1 MKQRLTF
8 LIVLL
13 LCLIGVQK
21 TQAWTGVA
29 PAAGNYYLYNVGQ
42 QTFLCEGASG
52 SYASKNIG
60 DATLFTITSGSSSS
74 FKYTRENTTYYL
86 YQDNGDNKQ
95 STKSLTWTIKS
106 YNSGYQL
113 YSKTKIDQRNR
124 YLNAYSETGIS
135 NIKSEYDT
143 DNATWL
149 FIPENYQ
156 EMVLKSSLSGITVD
170 GWKTYNGTKAGL
182 FNNGGTIDHPY
193 SESFQ
198 RVGTPT
204 GEYLTINISD
214 LPNGRYS
221 LNMNACA
228 SSTSERDNGGTT
240 LIDKNDRYSYAS
252 VHANNAWLPMK
263 AYNQTE
269 CANPETYEL
278 NNIQVTDGTMK
289 VYINIDKANVN
300 WVIAFINSIT
310 YESPY
315 YELLPANAVD
325 YTSWIANPDFANNN
339 ATGWSGTGLR
349 FETFKNAEHYNKTYD
364 TYQTVTGLPNGYY
377 MVKVQGLYRNSA
389 SIQKATLYAN
399 GAYSN
404 IKLLTSE
411 NPAVTPGDMAT
422 AKDAFDDGNY
432 TDNSV
437 IAYVYNGNLKI
448 GVKKE
453 STTGDDW
460 SIFDYFR
467 LYYLG
472 KTNDE
477 TNVTNHIY
485 NPSFE
490 MQSMD
495 GWSYV
500 NGNESGAKENTGDYA
515 MTDGDGSFLYNTWGV
530 TPLYASQTISGLPS
544 GVYELTA
551 VIASDNGNQIT
562 ISVGDKSKTFTT
574 TDKGTGTTVTLN
586 KILITEGSTPT
597 LDVRSNKWF
606 KVDNFQLR
614 YVEAVAVNYEV
625 LSGTIKKAEALN
637 TILGSHAV
645 TDKIV
650 EAKTMINELTAAS
663 QDDVDNLI
671 ADLNKLVGWTPSRVE
686 TFDNNPNFLKDG
698 TKQGDAAYRNSGN
711 ASEIYSYVI
720 DGWTYTSTV
729 GNNAVFAATG
739 EYGSGATLNAVTP
752 PSKDMY
758 GKTNGAAMGIG
769 AGWTDIS
776 KYKKTIENLPAGEY
790 VVYYEA
796 YNQNTATTI
805 AANLIGLN
813 GVNSTLTTFPNG
825 TWTTAAFKLTIH
837 DGGNFEVTVGMS
849 GTGSSNNNAKL
860 WIDNLTLYKIS
871 GEVAAQ
877 TYLTDGSEIYLK
889 TNTGELYIN
898 NAAGLD
904 ANGALFVVHN
914 TDLNETTLELKG
926 APGKYLFFNHEVG
939 GTKDNY
945 GVYANG
951 TIPPAKDTH
960 WPYWIIKETTGGY
973 TIYNIMYDKYL
984 VVDANGKLTKG
995 DTPYVW
1001 ITENESQRV
1010 MNPGMD
1016 FTSRIVNPGFETGN
1030 LTGWTSIA
1038 SDDTDAK
1045 PTNNATYKAFGSEG
1059 NYLFNT
1065 WKKGTPISQSLAL
1078 PTGVYE
1084 LSAMLAT
1091 GDNENS
1097 RGTVYLFAGDKH
1109 SEGMISRNGNKG
1121 VMRKETVTFISDGS
1135 TISIGAVGGN
1145 TADGS
1150 FLAEGGWWY
1159 KADDFKLTYLESTA
1173 NLFSVLTNLLAKT
1186 EPWSDGDYKTH
1197 YETYCTYTESTSAD
1211 DILAAINYLNTK
1223 FDDYAW
1229 DNASIDHPYLMTNV
1243 IKGAEMNDNTY
1254 WPGDGRLNREN
1265 MNDHWSGQTRTYFV
1279 QNTENTYARTQ
1290 DIVVPFAGKYLL
1302 KTAVRVKV
1310 QNAYATIKMGDIE
1323 STNDTPTGTTGG
1335 NVNIDGT
1342 EGENNRANNNVG
1354 YGWVFNKLEYVAP
1367 HDLTATQIGIK
1378 LSRVDNNYS
1387 GHEANAGGMF
1397 LYYIGDKFDY
1407 VKNKVHY
1414 YHGAW
1419 GDTNAELTET
1429 VPVLDVTKA
1438 TGTFKVNA
1446 TNPNGLVYTSG
1457 ATINGVTNNI
1467 VSNGICADL
1476 VLVDGNNFHA
1486 HKQFEATN
1494 ARYTMSSIA
1503 VKPNGN
1509 KFGTLMIPF
1518 AATNKPVGC
1527 KIYTLDQDM
1536 NLAAE
1541 ILATSTDAIAANKP
1555 VLVTESGAYTASNV
1569 NIAATTAGTYSNGHL
1584 TGTYTAT
1591 TASEGTY
1598 VLQKHD
1604 YTDPEDNTW
1613 TIAFFLVGNNT
1624 ETPIKPTVKPFRAY
1638 INKLNGA
1645 SVKAINIIFEDD
1657 VETAIESAPASQERE
1672 TVIYDLSGRRVQNVQ
1687 RGIYIING
1695 KKILK

>member
-1 MKQRLTF
+1 
-8 LIVLL
+8 
-13 LCLIGVQK
+13 
-21 TQAWTGVA
+21 
-29 PAAGNYYLYNVGQ
+29 
-42 QTFLCEGASG
+42 
-52 SYASKNIG
+52 
-60 DATLFTITSGSSSS
+60 
-74 FKYTRENTTYYL
+74 
-86 YQDNGDNKQ
+86 
-95 STKSLTWTIKS
+95 
-106 YNSGYQL
+106 
-113 YSKTKIDQRNR
+113 
-124 YLNAYSETGIS
+124 
-135 NIKSEYDT
+135 
-143 DNATWL
+143 
-149 FIPENYQ
+149 
-156 EMVLKSSLSGITVD
+156 
-170 GWKTYNGTKAGL
+170 
-182 FNNGGTIDHPY
+182 
-193 SESFQ
+193 
-198 RVGTPT
+198 
-204 GEYLTINISD
+204 
-214 LPNGRYS
+214 
-221 LNMNACA
+221 
-228 SSTSERDNGGTT
+228 
-240 LIDKNDRYSYAS
+240 
-252 VHANNAWLPMK
+252 
-263 AYNQTE
+263 
-269 CANPETYEL
+269 
-278 NNIQVTDGTMK
+278 
-289 VYINIDKANVN
+289 
-300 WVIAFINSIT
+300 
-310 YESPY
+310 
-315 YELLPANAVD
+315 
-325 YTSWIANPDFANNN
+325 
-339 ATGWSGTGLR
+339 
-349 FETFKNAEHYNKTYD
+349 
-364 TYQTVTGLPNGYY
+364 
-377 MVKVQGLYRNSA
+377 
-389 SIQKATLYAN
+389 
-399 GAYSN
+399 
-404 IKLLTSE
+404 
-411 NPAVTPGDMAT
+411 
-422 AKDAFDDGNY
+422 
-432 TDNSV
+432 
-437 IAYVYNGNLKI
+437 
-448 GVKKE
+448 
-453 STTGDDW
+453 
-460 SIFDYFR
+460 
-467 LYYLG
+467 
-472 KTNDE
+472 
-477 TNVTNHIY
+477 
-485 NPSFE
+485 

-500 NGNESGAKENTGDYA
+500 NGDESGAKENTGKYA

-530 TPLYASQTISGLPS
+530 TPLYASQPISGLPS

-597 LDVRSNKWF
+597 LDVRSNTWF

-614 YVEAVAVNYEV
+614 YVEAVTVNYEV
-625 LSGTIKKAEALN
+625 LCGTIKKVEALN
-637 TILGSHAV
+637 TILGNSDV
-645 TDKIV
+645 TAKIA
-650 EAKTMINELTAAS
+650 EARTMINDLTAES
-663 QDDVDNLI
+663 QNDVDNLI
-671 ADLNKLVGWTPSRVE
+671 EALNNLVGWTPSRVE

-758 GKTNGAAMGIG
+758 GNTDGAAMGIG

-805 AANLIGLN
+805 AANHIGLN

-837 DGGNFEVTVGMS
+837 NGGSFDVTVGMS

-926 APGKYLFFNHEVG
+926 APGNYLFFNNEVG

-945 GVYANG
+945 GVYADG

-973 TIYNIMYDKYL
+973 TIYNIMYGKYL

-1038 SDDTDAK
+1038 SDDTGAK
-1045 PTNNATYKAFGSEG
+1045 PTNDATYKAFGSEG

-1186 EPWSDGDYKTH
+1186 EPWSNGDYKTH

-1211 DILAAINYLNTK
+1211 DILAAINYLNTR

-1243 IKGAEMNDNTY
+1243 IKGAELNDNTY
-1254 WPGDGRLNREN
+1254 WPGNGRLNREN

-1310 QNAYATIKMGDIE
+1310 QDAYATIKMGDIE
-1323 STNDTPTGTTGG
+1323 ETTETVTGTTGG
-1335 NVNIDGT
+1335 NVNLDGT
-1342 EGENNRANNNVG
+1342 EATEGTYNLANNGAG

-1397 LYYIGDKFDY
+1397 LYYIGDTFEY

-1419 GDTNAELTET
+1419 ADEDVVLTET
-1429 VPVLDVTKA
+1429 APVLDVTKA
-1438 TGTFKVNA
+1438 TGTFNVNA
-1446 TNPNGLVYTSG
+1446 ANPNGLVYTNG
-1457 ATINGVTNNI
+1457 ATINRVTNNI
-1467 VSNGICADL
+1467 VSNGTCANL
-1476 VLVDGNNFHA
+1476 VLVDGHNFHA
-1486 HKQFEATN
+1486 HKSFEATK

-1518 AATNKPVGC
+1518 AAANKPDGC
-1527 KIYTLDQDM
+1527 KIYNLDQDM

-1541 ILATSTDAIAANKP
+1541 ILATSTGAIAANKP
-1555 VLVTESGAYTASNV
+1555 VLVTKSGEYTASNV

-1624 ETPIKPTVKPFRAY
+1624 ETPTKPTVKPFRAY

-1645 SVKAINIIFEDD
+1645 SVKAINIIFDD
-1657 VETAIESAPASQERE
+1657 EVETAIESAPASQERE